1 MEVEEKIA
9 QDIMKAVTRLGLPLR
24 LDKITEG
31 RGNCFPLALIAQCK
45 RKEILGD
52 LPRDVQRLI
61 LEECPTKLR
70 QAVTKYMRIRKT
82 DIVTNYKA
90 RFEEIVTLVD
100 GKTWLEYWDTMSQ
113 DQE

>member
-45 RKEILGD
+45 RKDGD
-52 LPRDVQRLI
+52 
-61 LEECPTKLR
+61 PTEREDYLASVAHWLR
-70 QAVTKYMRIRKT
+70 SYI
-82 DIVTNYKA
+82 
-90 RFEEIVTLVD
+90 
-100 GKTWLEYWDTMSQ
+100 
-113 DQE
+113 